1 MYAMFV
7 NNAQNQFIC
16 FTTHLVNQIDF
27 HQRGLL
33 RVCKTRKQS
42 THMIRIV
49 PNALSGAPTQPDPNE
64 SDALQSGEK
73 LPAWELQ
80 PMHIGYFVS
89 KEQNWGKSKQCQP
102 PRLKVL
108 SLNKLLRPAWKQAAW
123 LEWKLQAM
131 LAATNAWQFF
141 SSSVLSKATNW
152 GKSKQKKPHP
162 DFLTQVNTFLTSWQ
176 LSVGSCRLLLTSTF
190 GLQSRYTDKTLV
202 KVMRALSFWQTP

>member
-1 MYAMFV
+1 MLHYPSCQS
-7 NNAQNQFIC
+7 NWPSS
-16 FTTHLVNQIDF
+16 T
-27 HQRGLL
+27 
-33 RVCKTRKQS
+33 KTK
-42 THMIRIV
+42 TE
-49 PNALSGAPTQPDPNE
+49 PNPANPNE
-64 SDALQSGEK
+64 SDAPQSDEK
-73 LPAWELQ
+73 LTAWELQ
-80 PMHIGYFVS
+80 PMHVWHLFS
-89 KEQNWGKSKQCQP
+89 KGQACQKVNTMSAAP
-102 PRLKVL
+102 LKVL
-108 SLNKLLRPAWKQAAW
+108 WLNKLLRPAWKQAAW

>member
-1 MYAMFV
+1 MFR
-7 NNAQNQFIC
+7 NNAQNQFLC
-16 FTTHLVNQIDF
+16 FPIHLVNQIDF

-89 KEQNWGKSKQCQP
+89 KEQNWGKSKQFKAKENRQKMNVMLW
-102 PRLKVL
+102 RRKKKERRRWKVGIRIRRDFGELKRFPFPQVL
-108 SLNKLLRPAWKQAAW
+108 DFFSKIAKTETCGNGNLFFIHSIIKMGPNMISGIVGSLLRWIKV
-123 LEWKLQAM
+123 E
-131 LAATNAWQFF
+131 
-141 SSSVLSKATNW
+141 
-152 GKSKQKKPHP
+152 
-162 DFLTQVNTFLTSWQ
+162 VN
-176 LSVGSCRLLLTSTF
+176 V
-190 GLQSRYTDKTLV
+190 
-202 KVMRALSFWQTP
+202 